1 MESEEQIQLLR
12 DWVSDCTPGGM
23 VFFGGAG
30 VSTESGIPD
39 FRSQDGIYNQKY
51 PYPPEVIVS
60 HTFFWNHTKDFY
72 DFYFDKM
79 IFGDAKPNAAHEK
92 LAELESDG
100 KLRAIVTQNIDGLH
114 QAAGSKNVLELHGS
128 VHNNCCTQCN
138 AYYSL
143 AEISDERSCSPDGI
157 PHCPKCGGIIKPDV
171 VLYEEPLNTS
181 ITTQAIDAISK
192 ADLLVIAGTSLVV
205 YPAAGMIDYFHGK
218 HLVIINLSPTKA
230 DHNADLCICEKV
242 GKVFKGL

>member
-1 MESEEQIQLLR
+1 MELEEQIQLLK
-12 DWVSDCTPGGM
+12 DWISDCKPEGM

-60 HTFFWNHTKDFY
+60 HSFFWNHTKDFY
-72 DFYFDKM
+72 DFYFEKM
-79 IFGDAKPNAAHEK
+79 IFNEAKPNAAHLK
-92 LAELESDG
+92 LAKLENEG
-100 KLRAIVTQNIDGLH
+100 KLRAVVTQNIDCLH
-114 QAAGSKNVLELHGS
+114 QVAGSKNVLELHGAI
-128 VHNNCCTQCN
+128 HKNYCTQCN
-138 AYYSL
+138 AFYSL
-143 AEISDERSCSPDGI
+143 AEITDSRNSSPDGI
-157 PHCPKCGGIIKPDV
+157 PLCPKCGGIIKPEV

-230 DHNADLCICEKV
+230 DRNADLCICEKV
-242 GKVFKGL
+242 GKVFEAL